1 VSRAVGA
8 KIEAALRALIIGA
21 LFSSL
26 VAAADPTANTPQEL
40 IRSLYAHH
48 QPKKGKEVDVCDRAA
63 VAKYCD
69 AALTELF
76 SKECACR
83 KEREEACNL
92 DWDPFYDAQDFDAS
106 DPRPR
111 IEETKPAGSFDVTIH
126 NLGERRLIYQ
136 MTQTPKGWR
145 ISNIRSPASGWSLR
159 EVLSGAKK

>member
-1 VSRAVGA
+1 M
-8 KIEAALRALIIGA
+8 KFETALCALIAGA
-21 LFSSL
+21 LFPSP
-26 VAAADPTANTPQEL
+26 VAVAGPPAITPQEL
-40 IRSLYAHH
+40 IRSLYEHH
-48 QPKKGKEVDVCDRAA
+48 QPKKGKEVDVCDKAA

-83 KEREEACNL
+83 KEREETCNL

-111 IEETKPAGSFDVTIH
+111 IEKTKQAGSFDVTIH
-126 NLGERRLIYQ
+126 NLGERKLIYE

-145 ISNIRSPASGWSLR
+145 ISNIRSPASKWSLR
-159 EVLSGAKK
+159 EVLSGTQK